1 MTDLIVKGLLS
12 YLLGSI
18 VGSLVIARLTG
29 GVDIRT
35 LGSGNA
41 GATNALRH
49 LGKGTALLV
58 LLIDVAK
65 GFVAT
70 RFVAG
75 WMLPAIPAAP
85 PELAPWADTVC
96 ALAVILGHV
105 YPLWHG
111 FRGGKGFATL
121 VGAMAGIQLW
131 LLWPMAAAW
140 FVTAIL
146 TGYVS
151 LASML
156 SAVAVAVA
164 MALCRGRAGQ
174 PAYVTL
180 GVLAVVL
187 VIYTHRSNIARLR
200 AGTESRARRLW
211 LFGTRRNQG

>member
-1 MTDLIVKGLLS
+1 MTELIVKGLLS

-18 VGSLVIARLTG
+18 VGSLLIARLTG

-65 GFVAT
+65 GFIAT

-75 WMLPAIPAAP
+75 WTLPAVPVAG
-85 PELAPWADTVC
+85 PELAAWEVALC
-96 ALAVILGHV
+96 GLAVILGHV

-121 VGAMAGIQLW
+121 VGALVGIRLW
-131 LLWPMAAAW
+131 LLWPMAAVW
-140 FVTAIL
+140 FGTAIL

-156 SAVAVAVA
+156 SAVAVAFA
-164 MALCRGRAGQ
+164 MALGKDRTGQ
-174 PAYVTL
+174 PPYVTF
-180 GVLAVVL
+180 GVLSALL
-187 VIYTHRSNIARLR
+187 VIYTHRSNIGRLR
-200 AGTESRARRLW
+200 ACTESRARRLW
-211 LFGTRRNQG
+211 LLGTRRNQS